1 MFPPAGLAEN
11 QIDKIQQELL
21 AACQL
26 IQPPYF
32 PVLSVDWSKAAT

>member
-1 MFPPAGLAEN
+1 MRTASLCFARGLADH
-11 QIDKIQQELL
+11 QLDKIQQELL

-32 PVLSVDWSKAAT
+32 RC